1 MASAADEKEKERPR
15 CNVCG
20 IVLTT
25 VAEAK
30 IGVHIACVAEKKYK
44 TIKIPSPTYRNL

>member
-1 MASAADEKEKERPR
+1 MASADDENERPR

-44 TIKIPSPTYRNL
+44 EIKIPSPTYRNL